1 MSVKKFTYTV
11 TKTIT
16 EEQIKDIII
25 DGIETGIGYWA
36 TLHNDTEEFEK
47 YYNTTDL
54 STSEIVAEI
63 LLNGGEVEITD
74 LDGDEEPKYKLTLK
88 RLLVGIQKNEEK
100 RPFDCDLEN
109 YDAITCDAIFQYT
122 LYDEVVFG

>member
-1 MSVKKFTYTV
+1 MLVKKFTHTV

-74 LDGDEEPKYKLTLK
+74 LDGDEEPKYKLTLG

>member
-1 MSVKKFTYTV
+1 M
-11 TKTIT
+11 
-16 EEQIKDIII
+16 
-25 DGIETGIGYWA
+25 
-36 TLHNDTEEFEK
+36 
-47 YYNTTDL
+47 
-54 STSEIVAEI
+54 AEI

-74 LDGDEEPKYKLTLK
+74 LEGDEEPKYKLTLE

-109 YDAITCDAIFQYT
+109 YDAITADCIFQYA

>member
-1 MSVKKFTYTV
+1 MLVKKFTYTV

-16 EEQIKDIII
+16 EEQRKDIII

-47 YYNTTDL
+47 YYNTTKL

-74 LDGDEEPKYKLTLK
+74 LEGDEEPKYKLTLE

-109 YDAITCDAIFQYT
+109 YDAITCDAIFQYA

>member
-1 MSVKKFTYTV
+1 MLVKKFTYTV

-16 EEQIKDIII
+16 EEQLKDIII

-47 YYNTTDL
+47 YYNTTKL

-74 LDGDEEPKYKLTLK
+74 LEGDEEPKYKLTLE
-88 RLLVGIQKNEEK
+88 RLLKGIAMNEEK
-100 RPFDCDLEN
+100 RPHDCDLEN
-109 YDAITCDAIFQYT
+109 YDAITADCIFQYA
-122 LYDEVVFG
+122 LYDEVLFG

>member
-1 MSVKKFTYTV
+1 MLVKKFTYTV

-16 EEQIKDIII
+16 EEQLKDIII

-47 YYNTTDL
+47 YYNTTKL

-74 LDGDEEPKYKLTLK
+74 LDGDEEPKYKLTLE

-109 YDAITCDAIFQYT
+109 YDAITCDAIFQYA